1 MWEGLTIVKGIVGK
15 KEERERRSEVGSA
28 SSTGGRHYYGLV
40 FRPHAQ
46 HPHTQTAC
54 EACVGR
60 LTNWPG
66 NDQSCKRVIRHAKSF
81 PGIELPGI
89 GWKEAARCTA
99 NGAVDRS
106 LSRSVAARSPRTI
119 ARQKRCW
126 IFEHVETGMRTVYG
140 LGRYGRGCLEGVC
153 RCTTMACCCGRVGGK
168 CVLFSPRGRCF
179 SKLRFDTVYRIKVKV
194 T

>member
-1 MWEGLTIVKGIVGK
+1 MWEGLTIVKGVVGK
-15 KEERERRSEVGSA
+15 KEEREREKERSWIGKLDRW
-28 SSTGGRHYYGLV
+28 SSLLRSRVPATRATP
-40 FRPHAQ
+40 PHAN
-46 HPHTQTAC
+46 C
-54 EACVGR
+54 LCVGR
-60 LTNWPG
+60 LTSWPG

-168 CVLFSPRGRCF
+168 YVLFSPRGRCF